1 MFKKIVTSSLSLL
14 AVLGA
19 TRTAMA
25 FEPIAEAEAPTLIGK
40 TIYSADSGC
49 IDRGCMFA
57 GEPVVVVAVEKR
69 SSDVG
74 LMTVRTKEGA
84 EFESDLESLSKSPL
98 RYNLRAPGDP
108 KAFLKSV
115 MVEAFALEESTHD
128 LYKRY
133 NHDLPLGP
141 ERAKVRAMER
151 HLSRDMS
158 LLERFANGTSNK
170 TRAELLADAD
180 TKWLAKG
187 GVLLDWY
194 AGGIPDRNDKSNVVA
209 ALKALEAAKE
219 IVFHEQQLQRR
230 TDTKTR
236 LDRIPAKDRS
246 LSQQEEIASLGA
258 EIARLTQELAAE
270 RRQSAKLRAG
280 VR

>member
-1 MFKKIVTSSLSLL
+1 MFRKIVTSSLSLL
-14 AVLGA
+14 AILGA
-19 TRTAMA
+19 TRTATA

-40 TIYSADSGC
+40 IVYSGDSGC
-49 IDRGCMFA
+49 IDKACLFA
-57 GEPVVVVAVEKR
+57 GEPVVLVAVEKR

-74 LMTVRTKEGA
+74 LMTVRTKEGV
-84 EFESDLESLSKSPL
+84 EVQSDLESLSKSPL
-98 RYNLRAPGDP
+98 RYNLRSPGDP

-115 MVEAFALEESTHD
+115 MVDAFALEAATHD

-133 NHDLPLGP
+133 NQDLPIGP

-158 LLERFANGTSNK
+158 LLERFASGTGNK

-180 TKWLAKG
+180 TKWLANG

-194 AGGIPDRNDKSNVVA
+194 AGGMPDRVGKANVVA

-219 IVFHEQQLQRR
+219 LTFHEQQLQRR
-230 TDTKTR
+230 IDVPVHGLR
-236 LDRIPAKDRS
+236 
-246 LSQQEEIASLGA
+246 G
-258 EIARLTQELAAE
+258 E
-270 RRQSAKLRAG
+270 RRRG
-280 VR
+280 